1 MVKSCACL
9 WTKASPLLYLFMSS
23 TWHRRS
29 RNHFNFLSYEALS
42 GRDSN
47 LSPTRRRADEIHVE
61 PRSWY
66 KNTFLFICL
75 IEELFYQKH
84 KNNFEYSPFSCCRAV
99 FLLARC
105 KMFRNCKYYCP
116 VITKQMQT
124 YHFLY
129 KLWKILFV

>member
-1 MVKSCACL
+1 M
-9 WTKASPLLYLFMSS
+9 
-23 TWHRRS
+23 
-29 RNHFNFLSYEALS
+29 
-42 GRDSN
+42 
-47 LSPTRRRADEIHVE
+47 HVE
-61 PRSWY
+61 SRSWY

-129 KLWKILFV
+129 KLWKILFVWAFSAFCLLLAKILYKIFKICFTVCLYLNLKGVKNKLFITRKY